1 MSEETPKP
9 SSPVRHRVERPD
21 EFSKETFEFIAAIDG
36 YKRTHMISHVSLEQV
51 LEILAGLNYK
61 RGKHSKN
68 ELKLFVK
75 AVDAYKKEHSR
86 LFPNWSEIFQI
97 VSELGYVRSDKV
109 A

>member
-9 SSPVRHRVERPD
+9 PPRSRHRVARPD

-36 YKRTHMISHVSLEQV
+36 YKRTHMIAHVSLAQV

-61 RGKHSKN
+61 RSKCSKN
-68 ELKLFVK
+68 ELKLFEK

-97 VSELGYVRSDKV
+97 VSELGYTRSDKV

>member
-9 SSPVRHRVERPD
+9 PRHRVARPD

-36 YKRTHMISHVSLEQV
+36 YKRTHMVSHVSLEQV

-61 RGKHSKN
+61 RGKRTKN
-68 ELKLFVK
+68 ELKLLEK

-97 VSELGYVRSDKV
+97 ASELGYVRSDKV